1 MGRYGILGVG
11 IDNLTPEEILRKIEG
26 FIENKGFQL
35 VVTANPLMLNFAQR
49 DRKFKSILQQA
60 NLVVADGWGLVWAA
74 WFLGY
79 PRLWRNPGIDL
90 LKLLSGNSVKKGYR
104 LYLLGGKPG
113 VAEKARQ
120 NLVQAHPGLNI
131 VGQRPGYFTAGEE
144 KRIVEEIRQKEP
156 DILLVG
162 LGSPRQENWI
172 MEHKKELGVAVCL
185 GVGGSFDILAGSLR
199 RSPPWLREHG
209 MEWLGR
215 FAQQPWRIQQI
226 PGLVSFVFKVIKQK
240 YVQSP
245 KSKVQRRHWT

>member
-1 MGRYGILGVG
+1 M
-11 IDNLTPEEILRKIEG
+11 RKIEG
-26 FIENKGFQL
+26 FIENKGFHL

-74 WFLGY
+74 HLLGH
-79 PRLWRNPGIDL
+79 LKIFRNPGIEL
-90 LKLLSGNSVKKGYR
+90 INLMSGISVEKGYR

-113 VAEKARQ
+113 VAERASK
-120 NLVQAHPGLNI
+120 NLLRAHSGLKI
-131 VGQRPGYFTAGEE
+131 VGQRSGYFGAGEE

-199 RSPPWLREHG
+199 RSPPWMRKVG
-209 MEWLGR
+209 MEWIGR

-240 YVQSP
+240 IVD
-245 KSKVQRRHWT
+245 R